1 MPADRNR
8 YNVDP
13 PKSETFDRKSF
24 NQGFEN
30 FIQNASLLPK
40 NKVYASSDFKMKFL
54 FLITYTGGS

>member
-30 FIQNASLLPK
+30 FIQNPLVWDP
-40 NKVYASSDFKMKFL
+40 KMKSMQALTFK
-54 FLITYTGGS
+54 